1 MTGTEGQQAQAGF
14 ADGVAD
20 APSAQPTP
28 SASSA
33 DVAEVAGGDEVN
45 RVGGDSGAA
54 SAESEAAEVGS
65 DDPSAVL
72 QAELEEVRGRLRAVS
87 KAFTDQKDEM
97 ASFRER
103 VEAQSKLA
111 RQRREFE
118 VVKTFFEPV
127 QNLRRS
133 VAAAGD
139 GPLAD
144 GLRMV
149 LKQFEDGLAKLG
161 LEPIP
166 GVGAAFDPNLHEALS
181 VIPVVDE
188 AQHNTV
194 LFVHQEGF
202 MVDGRP
208 VAPAQVVVGRKEG
221 AT

>member
-1 MTGTEGQQAQAGF
+1 MSGAGSQDTEGTAVEGEVV
-14 ADGVAD
+14 DGLGGEG
-20 APSAQPTP
+20 QP
-28 SASSA
+28 
-33 DVAEVAGGDEVN
+33 DAGGTASDV
-45 RVGGDSGAA
+45 GAA
-54 SAESEAAEVGS
+54 ASPDDAATIDDVGPAF
-65 DDPSAVL
+65 DPLAAL
-72 QAELEEVRGRLRAVS
+72 QAELEEARGRLRAVS
-87 KAFTDQKDEM
+87 KAFTEQKDEM

-103 VEAQSKLA
+103 VEGQSKVA

-133 VAAAGD
+133 VGAAGD
-139 GPLAD
+139 GPVAE

-166 GVGAAFDPNLHEALS
+166 GVGASFDPNLHEALS
-181 VIPVVDE
+181 VIPVVDD
-188 AQHNTV
+188 AQHNTI

-221 AT
+221 SA

>member
-1 MTGTEGQQAQAGF
+1 MSGAGSQGAHGTDGGGEVVEGVVVEGAGD
-14 ADGVAD
+14 ASEAAD
-20 APSAQPTP
+20 A
-28 SASSA
+28 
-33 DVAEVAGGDEVN
+33 DV
-45 RVGGDSGAA
+45 VGGDDASSVDAVEPVPVDPMAA
-54 SAESEAAEVGS
+54 LQGELDEARA
-65 DDPSAVL
+65 
-72 QAELEEVRGRLRAVS
+72 RLRAVS
-87 KAFTDQKDEM
+87 KAFTEQKDEM
-97 ASFRER
+97 ASFRDR
-103 VEAQSKLA
+103 VEGQAKVA

-133 VAAAGD
+133 VGAAGD

-149 LKQFEDGLAKLG
+149 LKQFEDGLTKLG

-166 GVGAAFDPNLHEALS
+166 GVGATFDPNLHEALS
-181 VIPVVDE
+181 VIPVVDD
-188 AQHNTV
+188 AQHNAI

-221 AT
+221 PA